1 MTWSRQA
8 AGDLSQKNPN
18 LGAISEPP
26 FFGFEM
32 QPFGGN
38 SIGLV
43 TTRDAQV
50 IHVRG
55 HEIPGLYAC
64 GDVVALEHVG
74 VGFQAGLPLAGAMTF
89 GWLAAQHAAQK
100 FF

>member
-1 MTWSRQA
+1 MYA
-8 AGDLSQKNPN
+8 ASARRSNWRLRRND
-18 LGAISEPP
+18 AHI
-26 FFGFEM
+26 
-32 QPFGGN
+32 GN

-43 TTRDAQV
+43 TTGDAQV
-50 IHVRG
+50 IHLRG
-55 HEIPGLYAC
+55 DAIPGLYAC